1 VQSAPAERDAARG
14 LQFQSRGT
22 VPREIETLRRNAMR
36 TNHLLATAGLAA
48 MLGLGLVAC
57 KEETKV
63 YNSGRGDAD
72 SDTRHVDHRTTTE
85 TTKVKG

>member
-1 VQSAPAERDAARG
+1 MQ
-14 LQFQSRGT
+14 
-22 VPREIETLRRNAMR
+22 

-63 YNSGRGDAD
+63 YNSGQGDPG
-72 SDTRHVDHRTTTE
+72 SDTRHVDHRTSTQ
-85 TTKVKG
+85 TTKVKGEMDDPQDRDQDKVETKTTTETEVHHD